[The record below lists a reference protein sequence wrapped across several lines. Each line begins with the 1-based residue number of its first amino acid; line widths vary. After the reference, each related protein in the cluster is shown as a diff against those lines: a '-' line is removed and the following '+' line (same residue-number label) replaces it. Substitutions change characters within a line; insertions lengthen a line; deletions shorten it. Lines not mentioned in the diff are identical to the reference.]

1 MQKTKFSKMFSNPY
15 VWKKTNTHI
24 YDVHEAKIVK
34 FIATG
39 SEIQTL
45 GRGLFGHKLNIY
57 QISKNRLFFND
68 NII

>member
-1 MQKTKFSKMFSNPY
+1 MQKTKFSKIFSNPY

-34 FIATG
+34 FIDTG

-45 GRGLFGHKLNIY
+45 GRGLFGH
-57 QISKNRLFFND
+57 
-68 NII
+68 

>member
-1 MQKTKFSKMFSNPY
+1 MILPPRYFVGRTNHAKNQIFKNFSNPY

-45 GRGLFGHKLNIY
+45 GRSLFGH
-57 QISKNRLFFND
+57 
-68 NII
+68 

>member
-1 MQKTKFSKMFSNPY
+1 MQKNKFSKIFSNPY

-24 YDVHEAKIVK
+24 YDVHGAKIVK

-45 GRGLFGHKLNIY
+45 ERGFFGHKLNIY
-57 QISKNRLFFND
+57 QISKNRLIL
-68 NII
+68 III